1 MTYCVALNLEE
12 GLVLCA
18 DTRTNAS
25 LDNIATFSKLHVI
38 ERPGERVIALMTA
51 GNLAITQ
58 AAVTRLTE
66 SIPDINGNGG
76 NGDMEAT
83 RATLWTVPSM
93 IEAARLVG
101 RTVRDL
107 FDEDASNL
115 MRHQV
120 MFDATFLVAGQV
132 GAGKQR
138 LFMVYSAG
146 NYVESSPDT
155 PFFQLGEHKYGKPI
169 LDRVAKY
176 DTSIEDAVKLVLISM
191 DSTLR
196 SNLTVG
202 LPIDL
207 LTYRRGSL
215 HVGLQRRIGEDDAY
229 FRTVRE
235 RWSEALRTGYRSL
248 PAPQW

>member
-1 MTYCVALNLEE
+1 MTYCVALNIEE

-25 LDNIATFSKLHVI
+25 FDNIATFSKMHVI
-38 ERPGERVIALMTA
+38 ERPGERMIALMTA

-66 SIPDINGNGG
+66 NAPDINGNGG
-76 NGDMEAT
+76 YSDPEVAPT
-83 RATLWTVPSM
+83 TLWTVPSM

-101 RTVRDL
+101 RTIRDL
-107 FDEDASNL
+107 FNEDASNL

-120 MFDATFLVAGQV
+120 LFDASFLVAGQV
-132 GAGKQR
+132 GRGKQR

-146 NYVESSPDT
+146 NFIESTADT

-176 DTSIEDAVKLVLISM
+176 DTSIEDAIKLVLISM

-207 LTYRRGSL
+207 MTYRRGSL
-215 HVGLQRRIGEDDAY
+215 QVGLQRRLCEDDPY

-235 RWSEALRTGYRSL
+235 RWSEALRTGYRGL